1 MPIDRITEEEK
12 VMAIYGPPVLADK
25 LNEIIDALNALTAE

>member
-1 MPIDRITEEEK
+1 MIDRITDEEK
-12 VMAIYGPPVLADK
+12 VQAIYGPPVLVDK